1 MKIILASKSPRRKI
15 FLEMLGLEFE
25 VIPSQVNERKV
36 KDMIR
41 NPVELATTL
50 AEMKAQDVADRLKPN
65 DGAIVIGADT
75 LVSFEG
81 RVIGKARDKDDA
93 ENILAGFRGKEHT
106 QITGICLIN
115 TRTGKKL
122 VDHEETRA
130 LVRNMSNG
138 EIRDYVDTGEPLEG
152 AGAYTPKA
160 HTILFERIYGS
171 WTNIVGL
178 PMGKF
183 VTLLGDVQRE

>member
-1 MKIILASKSPRRKI
+1 MRIILASKSPRRKI
-15 FLEMLGLEFE
+15 FLDMLGIEFD
-25 VIPSQVNERKV
+25 VIPSRVDESKV
-36 KDMIR
+36 KDQIR

-50 AEMKAQDVADRLKPN
+50 AEMKAQDVTDRLRP
-65 DGAIVIGADT
+65 GEEAIVIGADT

-81 RVIGKARDKDDA
+81 RVIGKARDKEEA
-93 ENILAGFRGKEHT
+93 EVILARYRGKEHT
-106 QITGICLIN
+106 QITGICMIN
-115 TRTGKKL
+115 TMTGRKV

-160 HTILFERIYGS
+160 HTMLFERIYGS

-183 VTLLGDVQRE
+183 VVMLGDIQRE